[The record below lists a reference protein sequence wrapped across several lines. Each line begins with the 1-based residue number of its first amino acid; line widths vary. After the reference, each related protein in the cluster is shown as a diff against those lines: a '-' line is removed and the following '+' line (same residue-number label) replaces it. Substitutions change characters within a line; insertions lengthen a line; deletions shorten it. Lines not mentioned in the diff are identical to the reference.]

1 MAEKKKRKLPAAF
14 LAKLTPSA
22 KLAAVIGPKP
32 ITRAQALKG
41 MWDYFK
47 KHKLNHGREINADA
61 TLRPIFGKDKITM
74 FDVGKI
80 LKVNLSK

>member
-1 MAEKKKRKLPAAF
+1 MAKRKVPAAF

-22 KLAAVIGPKP
+22 KLAEVVGSKP

-47 KHKLNHGREINADA
+47 KHKLNKGREISADA
-61 TLRPIFGKDKITM
+61 ILKPLFGKDKITM
-74 FDVGKI
+74 FEVGKI
-80 LKVNLSK
+80 LKVHLSK